1 MLPKIPVPHLRDNDR
16 PDRPLRLMSLVRAR
30 LRELHYSARTEGTYV
45 HWIVRFIRFND
56 RRHPKDI
63 GAADVRRF
71 LSDLAVR
78 HEVAAST
85 QNLALASIKF
95 LYERVLVMP
104 LALDATNAM
113 DGITPAK
120 RPRRLP
126 VVLTPS
132 EIRTII
138 ARLDEPVSVCALLIY
153 GSGLRIHECV
163 SLRVKDVDVERREIV
178 VRGGKGD
185 KDRRVPLAESCI
197 PAIRRYLRIS
207 SEGHRHDLRLDV
219 RTSELTTALLRK
231 YPKAEMDWRWR
242 YLFPATRTFRDTDG
256 VRRRHHLHETV
267 VQRAFRR
274 AVEEAGIAKRATCHS
289 LRHSFATHLLESGA
303 DIRTVQELLGHTDLR
318 TTMIYTHVL
327 NRGALGVRSPAD
339 SL

>member
-1 MLPKIPVPHLRDNDR
+1 MLPRIPDLHLRDNDQ
-16 PDRPLRLMSLVRAR
+16 PDRPLRLMSAVRAL
-30 LRELHYSARTEGTYV
+30 LRERPYSRRTEETYV

-56 RRHPKDI
+56 RRHPKDMGI
-63 GAADVRRF
+63 EEVRRF
-71 LSDLAVR
+71 LSDLAV
-78 HEVAAST
+78 EGQVSAST
-85 QNLALASIKF
+85 QNLARCAIGF
-95 LYERVLVMP
+95 LYEQVLQI
-104 LALDATNAM
+104 ALPDIQ
-113 DGITPAK
+113 GIVAAK

-132 EIRTII
+132 EIRSIL
-138 ARLDEPVSVCALLIY
+138 RHLEEPASVCVSLMY
-153 GSGLRIHECV
+153 GSGLRVHECM

-185 KDRRVPLAESCI
+185 KDRRVPLADA
-197 PAIRRYLRIS
+197 AIVTIKRYLRRATDA
-207 SEGHRHDLRLDV
+207 HRQDQRLGIH
-219 RTSELTTALLRK
+219 TTGMTAALLRK
-231 YPKAEMDWRWR
+231 YPHADTDWPWQ
-242 YLFPATRTFRDTDG
+242 YVFPAARTLRDADG

-267 VQRAFRR
+267 IQRAFRE
-274 AVEEAGIAKRATCHS
+274 AVSAAGIAKRATCHS